1 MKRASVLVGLL
12 WCLALLSVVVIG
24 VLHTAR
30 LNLVV
35 VKNYGDLIQAHYLAL
50 AGIEKAKALL
60 YQDAIDRRR
69 SRQNHSGELYDAPQQ
84 FRDVTL
90 GRGQFRVFRFGQP
103 EEGGGIIYGV
113 TDEESRLN
121 VNRASAE
128 ELAKL
133 YGMTPDVAAAIID
146 WRDED
151 NAVTPGG
158 AEADYY
164 AVLEPPCLPRN
175 GPLQTTREL
184 LMVRGVSREL
194 LLGESANQDGA
205 LDSVEND
212 SPDSSAL
219 DRGAGIVD
227 EGWSGI
233 LTVDSSVENVNAA
246 GEDRVNVQSA
256 DEASLASVRGISSDI
271 AKAIV
276 AYRGQNRL
284 ENLADLLDVVAV
296 QNQNPPAPQ
305 GNPAQSPIPPNAPA
319 SSATGPRVISEELF
333 LDVADDFTTEAGQDL
348 PGLVN
353 VNTASRAVLM
363 CLPGIDQ
370 ELAQAI
376 VSYRQSSGFFPNIAW
391 LLKVP
396 GMNRQIFK
404 QLAPRVSAR
413 SETFRILSEGKVRST
428 GTRQRIQEIVHVGLR
443 NIDVLSYREGQ

>member
-1 MKRASVLVGLL
+1 MRAKASVLVGLL

-30 LNLVV
+30 LNLLV

-103 EEGGGIIYGV
+103 DKGGGIIYGV

-194 LLGESANQDGA
+194 LLGESANQDG
-205 LDSVEND
+205 
-212 SPDSSAL
+212 
-219 DRGAGIVD
+219 R
-227 EGWSGI
+227 
-233 LTVDSSVENVNAA
+233 
-246 GEDRVNVQSA
+246 
-256 DEASLASVRGISSDI
+256 
-271 AKAIV
+271 
-276 AYRGQNRL
+276 
-284 ENLADLLDVVAV
+284 
-296 QNQNPPAPQ
+296 
-305 GNPAQSPIPPNAPA
+305 
-319 SSATGPRVISEELF
+319 SEEHTSEL
-333 LDVADDFTTEAGQDL
+333 QSQSN
-348 PGLVN
+348 LVC
-353 VNTASRAVLM
+353 R
-363 CLPGIDQ
+363 
-370 ELAQAI
+370 
-376 VSYRQSSGFFPNIAW
+376 
-391 LLKVP
+391 LLLEK
-396 GMNRQIFK
+396 K
-404 QLAPRVSAR
+404 
-413 SETFRILSEGKVRST
+413 K
-428 GTRQRIQEIVHVGLR
+428 
-443 NIDVLSYREGQ
+443 